1 MNTKKVIQTVN
12 AYFNVDIIKHDRK
25 ITTVKARNIV
35 CHLLRESGLSFNEI
49 GDAINRGHHS
59 AMHAI
64 NMVHQNPE
72 SYADDIAT
80 IRDILD
86 LDEEMP
92 INPGSVKAILSAVDN
107 DDLSYDHKFFMLR
120 GFLEGHL
127 KE

>member
-49 GDAINRGHHS
+49 GDAINRSRHS
-59 AMHAI
+59 AIHAI